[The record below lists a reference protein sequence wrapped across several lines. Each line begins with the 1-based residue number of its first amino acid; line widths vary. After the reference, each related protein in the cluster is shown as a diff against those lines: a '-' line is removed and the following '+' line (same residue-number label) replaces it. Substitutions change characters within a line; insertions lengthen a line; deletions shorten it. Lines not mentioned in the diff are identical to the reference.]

1 MMTHAI
7 LKNLRSGLEPTA
19 RAPVALA
26 LAAVLGCGPA
36 FDANHPG
43 RTPLADKWFTRA
55 KESYKNGDFA
65 DAKMAAKSA
74 LQAAPSDPEV
84 KSLDARVALASLDF
98 AETLRL
104 TEGLQTTEAHGLRGR
119 ARWFSGDIDQ
129 AADELEALLQ
139 DPAVRDP
146 WAADVAK
153 LARRGQGRHPFAME
167 GGYVAAVE
175 MPKAGP
181 ALIVPCELEG
191 ENILALVATASAEV
205 VVDAA
210 TRHEPAWVNL
220 RFGERIE
227 VKDVPALTQDL
238 SGISRELG
246 APIKALLGVNLLR
259 HIHATFDRR
268 GDQFV
273 IRHDDP
279 SPPPDASRVPLW
291 YVRGGGMFLRVGIA
305 PSQVVSGGGVASDDS
320 HGLTPLLV
328 DTSSLFPVAL
338 EDPVFAR
345 AGVDLASLRAE
356 PGTPNLKTGTL
367 PSFKIGAFDLP
378 KVPAV
383 EGAPMGDVFTNIDL
397 DMGGIIG
404 AGLLSVF
411 RVTFGDEGRFMWIE
425 PDPAMMQSTGT
436 SPSVPEP
443 TTTSPG
449 TPAGS
454 PGLNGG
460 SSTPL
465 PLPAT
470 VPPAT
475 TPAGPGAKGNKT

>member
-1 MMTHAI
+1 MTM
-7 LKNLRSGLEPTA
+7 LPK
-19 RAPVALA
+19 APLVLA
-26 LAAVLGCGPA
+26 LAVTLAACGASFDPA
-36 FDANHPG
+36 HPP

-55 KESYKNGDFA
+55 KASYKSGDFA
-65 DAKMAAKSA
+65 DANEASKSA

-84 KSLDARVALASLDF
+84 KTLAARVALARLDYP
-98 AETLRL
+98 ETLRL
-104 TEGLQTTEAHGLRGR
+104 TEGLQSTEVHSLRGR
-119 ARWFSGDIDQ
+119 ARWFAGDIEQ
-129 AADELEALLQ
+129 AADELEAMLA

-146 WAADVAK
+146 WATEVAK
-153 LARRGQGRHPFAME
+153 LARRGTGRHPFAME
-167 GGYVAAVE
+167 GGYVTAIE

-205 VVDAA
+205 IVDSS

-238 SGISRELG
+238 SGLSHELG
-246 APIKALLGVNLLR
+246 APIKALLGANLLR
-259 HIHATFDRR
+259 HVHATFDRR

-273 IRHDDP
+273 VRHDDAT
-279 SPPPDASRVPLW
+279 PPPEASRVPLW
-291 YVRGGGMFLRVGIA
+291 YVRGGGMFLRAGIS
-305 PSQVVSGGGVASDDS
+305 PTQSPQGGGVGPEEMA
-320 HGLTPLLV
+320 GFTPLLV

-338 EDPVFAR
+338 QDPVFAR
-345 AGVDLASLRAE
+345 AGLELSGLHPE

-383 EGAPMGDVFTNIDL
+383 EGAPMGDVLANVDL

-411 RVTFGDEGRFMWIE
+411 RVTFGDDGRFIWIE
-425 PDPAMMQSTGT
+425 PDPMMMQAMG
-436 SPSVPEP
+436 PPPPPPAAP
-443 TTTSPG
+443 TQTAPL
-449 TPAGS
+449 TPA
-454 PGLNGG
+454 P
-460 SSTPL
+460 
-465 PLPAT
+465 
-470 VPPAT
+470 PPA
-475 TPAGPGAKGNKT
+475 PAPKGDKS